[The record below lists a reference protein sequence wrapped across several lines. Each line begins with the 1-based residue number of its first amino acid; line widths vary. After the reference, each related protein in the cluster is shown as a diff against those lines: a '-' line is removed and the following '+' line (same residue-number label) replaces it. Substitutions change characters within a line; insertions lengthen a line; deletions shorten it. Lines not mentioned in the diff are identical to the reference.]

1 MNVFV
6 LLAEG
11 FEECEALVP
20 VDVLRRAG
28 ATVCTASLADDTTV
42 SGAHGIKVVAD
53 VRIDDIDPQSIDCLV
68 LPGGGEGT
76 RRLGESKKVESLIR
90 HCADN
95 GIYIGAICAAPSILG
110 KMGLLAGRR
119 AVCFPEFQE
128 FLADSIITR
137 SKVETDDI
145 FITAVGAG
153 AAYEFAFALT
163 EALYGSDNAE
173 TLKSAMLF

>member
-11 FEECEALVP
+11 FEECEAIVP

-28 ATVCTASLADDTTV
+28 ANVKTASLTDTKAV
-42 SGAHGIKVVAD
+42 VGAHGISVCAD
-53 VRIDDIDPQSIDCLV
+53 ITVDDIDPQTIDCLV

-76 RRLGESKKVESLIR
+76 RRLGDSKKVESLINY
-90 HCADN
+90 CADN
-95 GIYIGAICAAPSILG
+95 GKYIGAICAAPSILG
-110 KMGLLAGRR
+110 KLGLLAGRR
-119 AVCFPEFQE
+119 AVCYPDFQE
-128 FLADSIITR
+128 YLSDAIITR

-173 TLKSAMLF
+173 TLKGAMLF

>member
-1 MNVFV
+1 MNIFI

-11 FEECEALVP
+11 FEECEAVVP
-20 VDVLRRAG
+20 TDVLRRAG
-28 ATVCTASLADDTTV
+28 ADVKTASITDALCVA
-42 SGAHGIKVVAD
+42 GAHDISITAD
-53 VRIDDIDPQSIDCLV
+53 ITVNEIDPQSIDCLI

-76 RRLGESKKVESLIR
+76 RRLSENKKVESLIK

-119 AVCFPEFQE
+119 AVCYPDFQQY
-128 FLADSIITR
+128 LADSVITR

-145 FITAVGAG
+145 FITAAGAG
-153 AAYEFAFALT
+153 AAYEFAFAIV
-163 EALYGSDNAE
+163 EALYGSDNAD
-173 TLKSAMLF
+173 TLKSSMLF